1 MTFLQALLIG
11 LLYWYCRSCIGYSF
25 CIRLNSCPMIL
36 ALPIGIIMG
45 NIPQAM
51 IIGTFLQV
59 VYLGIQGGFG
69 GVLVVDK
76 SLATCIA
83 VPIALAAGLS
93 SEMAVTVAFPFG
105 MLGTLIINTFKMFTT
120 ALTHKADTYAE
131 QGNARMIRVLAF
143 GAPLLYLPLSII
155 PVTVINFFG
164 PDMVTAILENMP
176 LFITNG
182 LTAVGKVLPAL
193 GFAMV
198 MRQIGRRE
206 LLPFFFL
213 GFFLMQYAHLT
224 TIGAAI
230 FGLIIAVVFI
240 QLSGGA
246 KNGTESAN

>member
-1 MTFLQALLIG
+1 MGFVQALLIG
-11 LLYWYCRSCIGYSF
+11 VLYWYCRTSVGYTF
-25 CIRLNSCPMIL
+25 CIRINSCPMIL
-36 ALPIGIIMG
+36 ALPIGLIMG
-45 NIPQAM
+45 NVPQAM

-76 SLATCIA
+76 ALATCIA

-93 SEMAVTVAFPFG
+93 PEMAVTVAFPFG
-105 MLGTLIINTFKMFTT
+105 MLGTLIINTFKMCTT
-120 ALTHKADTYAE
+120 ALVHKADTYAE
-131 QGNARMIRVLAF
+131 QGNAHMIRVLAF
-143 GAPLLYLPLSII
+143 GAPLIYLPLTII
-155 PVTVINFFG
+155 PVTIINFYG
-164 PDMVTAILENMP
+164 PDMVSAILENMP
-176 LFITNG
+176 AFITAG

-230 FGLIIAVVFI
+230 FGLIIAIVFI

-246 KNGTESAN
+246 NNGTESAN

>member
-11 LLYWYCRSCIGYSF
+11 LLYWYCRSCIGYTF

-76 SLATCIA
+76 ALATCIA

-105 MLGTLIINTFKMFTT
+105 MLGTLIINTFKMCTT

-143 GAPLLYLPLSII
+143 GAPLIYLPLTII